1 MDEDGFATVAHVGD
15 LAPGELLYVEV
26 GAEPVCLINLDGEL
40 YAVGDV
46 CTHEGASLADGQI
59 IGDELECPLHG
70 GSYAIRTGAPTG
82 PPVVAG
88 AKTYRVRVVGD
99 EIQVAKAE

>member
-1 MDEDGFATVAHVGD
+1 MDDEGFETVANVGD
-15 LAPGELLYVEV
+15 MSPGELMYVEV
-26 GAEPVCLINLDGEL
+26 GGEPICLIDLDGEF
-40 YAVGDV
+40 YALGDI

-70 GSYAIRTGAPTG
+70 GAYDIRTGRAVG
-82 PPVVAG
+82 PPVVEG

-99 EIQVAKAE
+99 EIQVAPS